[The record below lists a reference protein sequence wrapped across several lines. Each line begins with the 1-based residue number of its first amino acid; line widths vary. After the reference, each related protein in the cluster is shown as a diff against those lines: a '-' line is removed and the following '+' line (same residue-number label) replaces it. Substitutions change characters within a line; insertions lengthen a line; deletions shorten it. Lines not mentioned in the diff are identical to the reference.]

1 MSSILSESE
10 RELLHWICIGKTIP
24 ETAQLLNKSQHTL
37 RNQLRAVYEKLNVNS
52 RIQLVQ
58 FLSNQRE
65 QATASPRVVESNC
78 Q

>member
-1 MSSILSESE
+1 MSAILSKSE

-24 ETAQLLNKSQHTL
+24 ETAQLLDKSQHTL
-37 RNQLRAVYEKLNVNS
+37 KNQLRAVYEKLNVNS

-58 FLSNQRE
+58 FLSNQHE
-65 QATASPRVVESNC
+65 EAIASPRVVERTC